1 MSDVEL
7 NPTLLLSAYAA
18 GIFPMAE
25 QRDSDEVFWVDPVRR
40 GIIPLSGFR
49 MSRSLRRTIRRG
61 GFEITF
67 DTDFAAV
74 LSACAARQETWINET
89 IRALYLALHRDGHA
103 HSVEVWR
110 AGTLVGGAYGVA
122 IGGAFFGESM
132 FSAGRDGSKIALV
145 YLVDRLRRR
154 GFTLLDT
161 QFVTDHLASLGAI
174 EISRGD
180 YRIRLAQALEIKSD
194 FAGEN
199 DVPTPDEIVEQ
210 MTQQD
215 PEEADGL

>member
-1 MSDVEL
+1 MSDVVL

-25 QRDSDEVFWVDPVRR
+25 QRDSAEVFWVDPVRR
-40 GIIPLSGFR
+40 GIIPLDGFR

-61 GFEITF
+61 GFDITF

-103 HSVEVWR
+103 HSVEVWH
-110 AGTLVGGAYGVA
+110 AGTLLGGAYGVA

-145 YLVDRLRRR
+145 YLIDRLRSR

-161 QFVTDHLASLGAI
+161 QFVTDHLSSLGAI

-180 YRIRLAQALEIKSD
+180 YRIRLAEALEIKTD
-194 FAGEN
+194 FAGN
-199 DVPTPDEIVEQ
+199 ANIPSPGEIVERMQ
-210 MTQQD
+210 HYGAGT
-215 PEEADGL
+215 PED